1 METKSNQMA
10 NNIYQ
15 FILFGKL
22 PKKKTTNLFTITCL
36 GEVKLDLLNLHN
48 YINFNICISSR
59 LLFMVQ
65 FLLLLCFKFGV

>member
-22 PKKKTTNLFTITCL
+22 PKKKKTTNLFTITCL
-36 GEVKLDLLNLHN
+36 GEVKLDLLN
-48 YINFNICISSR
+48 Y
-59 LLFMVQ
+59 
-65 FLLLLCFKFGV
+65 